1 MNINTNDNKY
11 EYIRNDILK
20 NIERSREIS
29 KMYLSERHITTQN
42 FFKND
47 IMYNGSNI
55 TFYDKDNNQIEDL
68 EIIRKYLDDGI
79 KIYSTINGE
88 KMNTFVPL
96 DDINNYEVDIIGD
109 KSLFKNL
116 NDKKVH
122 DKPKQNYK
130 CKIDIDK
137 THDDNGNL
145 IEKRITYNN
154 LNDGSGLLKV
164 YDYLDYYITYG
175 MIRQYESNRLYMYN
189 IVDDNFSYILKNDEG
204 DIITI
209 EDNKIRT
216 VFKIRLDD
224 LIEDDDITDISLVII
239 VYKIDNSISYTFDGS
254 IVTIDNGR
262 KVTDSITG
270 KVVEYEY
277 KNKKIKEKYVYY

>member
-29 KMYLSERHITTQN
+29 KMYLSERHIITQN

-88 KMNTFVPL
+88 KINTFIPL

-116 NDKKVH
+116 NNKKVH

-130 CKIDIDK
+130 FKIDIDK

-154 LNDGSGLLKV
+154 LDDGSGLLKV

-216 VFKIRLDD
+216 VFKIRLGD

-262 KVTDSITG
+262 KVTDSIND